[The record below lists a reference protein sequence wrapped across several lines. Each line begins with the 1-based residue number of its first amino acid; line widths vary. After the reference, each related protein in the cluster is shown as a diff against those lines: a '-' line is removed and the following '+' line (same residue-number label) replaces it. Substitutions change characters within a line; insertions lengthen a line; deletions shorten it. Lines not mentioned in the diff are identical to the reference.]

1 MALDEPRETD
11 EVFDIDGYQ
20 YIIDKDFLEK
30 AKPIKV
36 DFLEIGFKLTS
47 NLVFEQEQGC
57 TSCST
62 TGSCST

>member
-11 EVFDIDGYQ
+11 EVLDIDGFQ

-47 NLVFEQEQGC
+47 NLVSEQGC

>member
-11 EVFDIDGYQ
+11 EVFDIDGFQ

-30 AKPIKV
+30 TKPIKV

-47 NLVFEQEQGC
+47 GLVFEQGC